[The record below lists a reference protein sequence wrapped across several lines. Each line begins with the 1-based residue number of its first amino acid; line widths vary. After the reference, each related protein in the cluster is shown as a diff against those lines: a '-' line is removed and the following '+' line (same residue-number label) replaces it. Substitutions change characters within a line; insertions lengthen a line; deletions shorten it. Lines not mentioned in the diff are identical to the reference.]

1 MSTIWYESAHLN
13 AFDESYVYGDYAL
26 VNEIY
31 EDDDHRANTWMWGKV
46 NEDCVIE
53 VRLLEG
59 LSSNSYAPWEEVMK
73 VFTKTIDIRLES
85 V

>member
-1 MSTIWYESAHLN
+1 MPTIWFERQSLDY
-13 AFDESYVYGDYAL
+13 FDEHYIYGDYVL

-31 EDDDHRANTWMWGKV
+31 EDDDHRANTWMWGRMV
-46 NEDCVIE
+46 SGYATE

-59 LSSNSYAPWEEVMK
+59 LSSNSYAPWEEVQTHFENM
-73 VFTKTIDIRLES
+73 VDNLPES

>member
-1 MSTIWYESAHLN
+1 MARIWFERQSLDY
-13 AFDESYVYGDYAL
+13 FDEHYIYGDYVL

-31 EDDDHRANTWMWGKV
+31 EDDDHRANTWMWGRMV
-46 NEDCVIE
+46 SGYATE

-59 LSSNSYAPWEEVMK
+59 LSSNSYTPWEEVYTHFK
-73 VFTKTIDIRLES
+73 NTVDSLVES